1 MSKNQQHDLRNIS
14 VKCSNI
20 INSTLKKS
28 NYKIFKIFNFKIE
41 NLQKPL

>member
-1 MSKNQQHDLRNIS
+1 MCYYRQTKNYYPYLHNIS

-28 NYKIFKIFNFKIE
+28 NYKFSKNI
-41 NLQKPL
+41 

>member
-1 MSKNQQHDLRNIS
+1 MSKNQQHDLHNIS

-28 NYKIFKIFNFKIE
+28 NYKFLKNI
-41 NLQKPL
+41 